1 MNEAKIMYKI
11 LVIDDE
17 PDVIW
22 SLKKMLQSRGYQ
34 VITAE
39 NGIDGLEKASE
50 EKPDLIF
57 DHDLM
62 VKHAHE
68 KLKLRASYSLIG
80 EKLLP
85 ERFTILQL
93 RTLYEAIFQRQFDP
107 GNFRKKILSLKVME
121 KLDDK
126 NTTDSKKGAFYYR
139 FKKYSEE
146 FIQERIVK
154 Q

>member
-1 MNEAKIMYKI
+1 MVKV
-11 LVIDDE
+11 LVVDDN
-17 PDVIW
+17 PDIIFAVKKGLE
-22 SLKKMLQSRGYQ
+22 SLKQGYE
-34 VITAE
+34 VIGAGGGQE
-39 NGIDGLEKASE
+39 CVQLLNQ

-62 VKHAHE
+62 VKYAHE

-121 KLDDK
+121 KLDEK
-126 NTTDSKKGAFYYR
+126 NITDSKKGAFYYR